1 MVVGLTVAL
10 WPAPAFHNGSF
21 ESGFQGWTVKEPV
34 DTATSDRLHPATDGQ
49 TAVVLNPGDHTG
61 VGSSLSQ
68 TFRTV
73 AGQRYELAFDFG
85 TTGAIADQKLRT
97 TVSGH
102 SVLIDTTVIAAGLS
116 DGPFY
121 VPQRLEFTA
130 DSSATTVT
138 FADKSVTYV
147 TIDAL
152 LDNVRVQPRAEH
164 APFVTTQPSRVA
176 VAEGG
181 TATLRVGASC
191 NGQCS
196 YQWRFADRAIEGA
209 TSDALVVNKA
219 SLADAGNYDV
229 TVTSAGGATRSS
241 AATLTVLPPA
251 LLLNGS
257 FEYGSAAWTFVGLQS
272 STSTNAGYGVTDGR
286 ELAHFNWGQGPPGGS
301 VSQQFATEAGRR
313 YTVEFDAGTFSLKNH
328 DQQRVELSLKGD
340 SNLLTSTVTVTS
352 NGQGGSYEHQRF
364 QFVADSS
371 TTTITFRDVSE
382 RTENIDLLLD
392 NVRVTADTLAH

>member
-1 MVVGLTVAL
+1 
-10 WPAPAFHNGSF
+10 
-21 ESGFQGWTVKEPV
+21 
-34 DTATSDRLHPATDGQ
+34 
-49 TAVVLNPGDHTG
+49 
-61 VGSSLSQ
+61 
-68 TFRTV
+68 
-73 AGQRYELAFDFG
+73 
-85 TTGAIADQKLRT
+85 
-97 TVSGH
+97 
-102 SVLIDTTVIAAGLS
+102 VIAAGLS

-152 LDNVRVQPRAEH
+152 LDNVHVQPRAEH
-164 APFVTTQPSRVA
+164 APLLTTQPERTA

-181 TATLRVGASC
+181 TAMFHVSASC
-191 NGQCS
+191 NGPCS
-196 YQWRFADRAIEGA
+196 YQWRFADATIDGA
-209 TSDALVVNKA
+209 TSDTLVINHV

-241 AATLTVLPPA
+241 AATLTVLPPDV
-251 LLLNGS
+251 LLNGS

-301 VSQQFATEAGRR
+301 VSQQFATEAGRI

-328 DQQRVELSLKGD
+328 DQQRMELSLKGNG
-340 SNLLTSTVTVTS
+340 NLLTALVTVTS

-364 QFVADSS
+364 QFVADSH

-392 NVRVTADTLAH
+392 NVRVTAGTLAH